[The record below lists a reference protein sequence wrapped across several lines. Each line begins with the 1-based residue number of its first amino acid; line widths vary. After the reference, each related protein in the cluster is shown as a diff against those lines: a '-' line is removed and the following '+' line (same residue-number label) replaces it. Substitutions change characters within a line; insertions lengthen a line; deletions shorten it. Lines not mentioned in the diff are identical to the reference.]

1 MLQKL
6 VLLKKVIKPFALY
19 MLILLPITFAINI
32 LARHY
37 VNNNIELQKEEVEL
51 VYNDILKTLIEE
63 EFNPTIL
70 PNYKDLSP
78 QSQVTFLR
86 NYFSNNIFFSK
97 QSINGKV
104 FFTTFNLQDF
114 LKKLAKN
121 NIRFSIY
128 LENTGLVNH
137 NDDLPNINSQY
148 IKLSNGL
155 KFKSQ
160 LNVNSYL
167 FTSCESRLQKQIFW
181 LNILTILIFISITIV
196 LIIRKYNAIDFKDRI
211 FNLEQKL
218 FNEIKAKEA
227 ILSFNKVNMLYTI
240 NCYDKSKETLDE
252 YKLTNGANELIN
264 QSEYLP
270 LPLDTNIRDY
280 CNNHYIIELE
290 PLIKILINYFEG
302 YKILSNTMIELTIK
316 KSVSKFCSPYNKEL
330 FYQIII
336 SFFCNIL
343 YFHKDTKNK
352 RNIKMVF
359 NECLVSCSSNGVFLE
374 NDLAI
379 KYSQKIFYET
389 GNLFILSLGQIFILL
404 NKCGLEYK
412 VLNEAQGTK
421 IELTFKVKNTK
432 RKLHTKAK
440 DNNII
445 NFMHVKQKERN

>member
-1 MLQKL
+1 MPQKL

-181 LNILTILIFISITIV
+181 LNIFTILIFISITIV

-240 NCYDKSKETLDE
+240 NCYDKSKETLGE
-252 YKLTNGANELIN
+252 YKLTKGANGLIN

>member
-1 MLQKL
+1 
-6 VLLKKVIKPFALY
+6 
-19 MLILLPITFAINI
+19 MLILLPVTLIINMSI
-32 LARHY
+32 RYYLSD
-37 VNNNIELQKEEVEL
+37 NIESRKEEIEL
-51 VYNDILKTLIEE
+51 VYNDILKTLIED

-70 PNYKDLSP
+70 PNYKDLP
-78 QSQVTFLR
+78 LQSKVKFLR
-86 NYFSNNIFFSK
+86 DYFSNNIFFSK
-97 QSINGKV
+97 QSINNKV

-114 LKKLAKN
+114 FKKLAKN

-128 LENTGLVNH
+128 LGNNDIVNH

-148 IKLSNGL
+148 IKLNNGL

-160 LNVNSYL
+160 LNKNSYF
-167 FTSCESRLQKQIFW
+167 FTRYDRHQQKQIFW
-181 LNILTILIFISITIV
+181 LNIFTILIFISITTA
-196 LIIRKYNAIDFKDRI
+196 LIIRKYNTINFEDRI

-218 FNEIKAKEA
+218 FNEINAKEA
-227 ILSFNKVNMLYTI
+227 ILRFNKINRLYTI
-240 NCYDKSKETLDE
+240 NCYDKSKEILGE
-252 YKLTNGANELIN
+252 YKLANSSKDLIN

-270 LPLDTNIRDY
+270 LPLDTNIRDNG
-280 CNNHYIIELE
+280 NNHYIIELE
-290 PLIKILINYFEG
+290 PLITILINYFEG
-302 YKILSNTMIELTIK
+302 YKILSNTLIELTIE
-316 KSVSKFCSPYNKEL
+316 KSESKFCSPYNKEL

-421 IELTFKVKNTK
+421 IELTFKAKNNK
-432 RKLHTKAK
+432 RKVHTKAK
-440 DNNII
+440 DSNII
-445 NFMHVKQKERN
+445 NFMHANQRESN

>member
-1 MLQKL
+1 MPQKL

>member
-1 MLQKL
+1 
-6 VLLKKVIKPFALY
+6 
-19 MLILLPITFAINI
+19 MLILLPVTLIINMSI
-32 LARHY
+32 RYYLSD
-37 VNNNIELQKEEVEL
+37 NIESRKEEIEL
-51 VYNDILKTLIEE
+51 VYNDILKTLIED

-70 PNYKDLSP
+70 PNYKDLP
-78 QSQVTFLR
+78 LQSKVNFLR
-86 NYFSNNIFFSK
+86 DYFSNNIFFSK
-97 QSINGKV
+97 QSTNNKI

-114 LKKLAKN
+114 FKKLAKN

-128 LENTGLVNH
+128 LGNNDIVNH

-148 IKLSNGL
+148 IKLNNGL

-160 LNVNSYL
+160 LNENSYF
-167 FTSCESRLQKQIFW
+167 FTRYDRQEQKQIFW
-181 LNILTILIFISITIV
+181 LNIFTILIFISITTA
-196 LIIRKYNAIDFKDRI
+196 LIIRKYNTINFQDRI

-218 FNEIKAKEA
+218 FNEINAKEA
-227 ILSFNKVNMLYTI
+227 ILRFNKINRLYTI
-240 NCYDKSKETLDE
+240 NCYDKSKEILGE
-252 YKLTNGANELIN
+252 YKLTNSSSDLIN

-270 LPLDTNIRDY
+270 LPLDTNTRDNN
-280 CNNHYIIELE
+280 NNHYIIELE
-290 PLIKILINYFEG
+290 PLITILINYFEG
-302 YKILSNTMIELTIK
+302 YKILSNTLIELTIE
-316 KSVSKFCSPYNKEL
+316 KSESKFHSPYNKEL

-352 RNIKMVF
+352 RNIKMIF

-412 VLNEAQGTK
+412 VLNEDQGTK
-421 IELTFKVKNTK
+421 IELTFKAKNTK
-432 RKLHTKAK
+432 RKVHTKAK
-440 DNNII
+440 DSNII
-445 NFMHVKQKERN
+445 NFMHANQRESN

>member
-1 MLQKL
+1 MPQKL

-51 VYNDILKTLIEE
+51 VYNEILKTLIEE

-128 LENTGLVNH
+128 LENTSLVNH
-137 NDDLPNINSQY
+137 NDDLPNINPQY

-181 LNILTILIFISITIV
+181 LNILTILIFISMTIV
-196 LIIRKYNAIDFKDRI
+196 LIIRKYNAMDFKDRI

-240 NCYDKSKETLDE
+240 NCYDKSKETLGE
-252 YKLTNGANELIN
+252 YKLTKGVNELIN

-302 YKILSNTMIELTIK
+302 YKILSNTMIELTIE

>member
-1 MLQKL
+1 M
-6 VLLKKVIKPFALY
+6 
-19 MLILLPITFAINI
+19 
-32 LARHY
+32 
-37 VNNNIELQKEEVEL
+37 
-51 VYNDILKTLIEE
+51 
-63 EFNPTIL
+63 
-70 PNYKDLSP
+70 
-78 QSQVTFLR
+78 
-86 NYFSNNIFFSK
+86 
-97 QSINGKV
+97 
-104 FFTTFNLQDF
+104 
-114 LKKLAKN
+114 
-121 NIRFSIY
+121 
-128 LENTGLVNH
+128 
-137 NDDLPNINSQY
+137 
-148 IKLSNGL
+148 
-155 KFKSQ
+155 
-160 LNVNSYL
+160 
-167 FTSCESRLQKQIFW
+167 
-181 LNILTILIFISITIV
+181 
-196 LIIRKYNAIDFKDRI
+196 DRI

-240 NCYDKSKETLDE
+240 NCYDKSKETLGE
-252 YKLTNGANELIN
+252 YKLTNSANDLIN

-270 LPLDTNIRDY
+270 LPLDTNIRDN
-280 CNNHYIIELE
+280 CNNQYIIELE
-290 PLIKILINYFEG
+290 PLTKILTNYFEG
-302 YKILSNTMIELTIK
+302 YKILSNTLIELTIE
-316 KSVSKFCSPYNKEL
+316 KSASKFRSPYNKEL

-352 RNIKMVF
+352 RNIKMIF

-445 NFMHVKQKERN
+445 NFMHVKPKERN